1 MKSLTMVMVTVKALM
16 AIARAFFLLDR
27 GLAGLALSPCLSGA
41 QRRCAETCRTTAGT
55 GYLVCVSPRCR
66 AIVGVSARQ
75 VWHGRG
81 MQSGLPSPSAW
92 KLEVARSGQ
101 HCSAGVSAR
110 QVTGVSARCLAI
122 VGASARHVWHGRG
135 MLSGLPSPSAQKVEV
150 ARVGQNCCAG
160 VSARQVSGSRVSHQR
175 HCRASAFSEE
185 DTRLR

>member
-1 MKSLTMVMVTVKALM
+1 M
-16 AIARAFFLLDR
+16 AAR
-27 GLAGLALSPCLSGA
+27 C
-41 QRRCAETCRTTAGT
+41 Q
-55 GYLVCVSPRCR
+55 

-81 MQSGLPSPSAW
+81 VQSGLPSPSAW

-101 HCSAGVSAR
+101 RCSAGVSAR

-185 DTRLR
+185 DTRRGSLAPWAVPGIPSARPRMGGRLSGVSHLLQDTW